1 MVMVLCRGS
10 LLVSRCSKE
19 VRILGFRG
27 LAVIVWIALR
37 AFQAAGITVTGT
49 SGTFRSEFALPEEG
63 EDTL

>member
-37 AFQAAGITVTGT
+37 AFQAAGIHP
-49 SGTFRSEFALPEEG
+49 GTFRSEFALPEEA